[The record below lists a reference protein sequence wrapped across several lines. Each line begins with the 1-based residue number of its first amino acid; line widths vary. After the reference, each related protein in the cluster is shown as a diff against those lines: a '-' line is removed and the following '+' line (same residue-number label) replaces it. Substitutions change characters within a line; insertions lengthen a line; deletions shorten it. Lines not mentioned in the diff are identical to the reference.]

1 MYCYPCKDHPFVNV
15 IPLNVYQVIQRGCD
29 YLGMK
34 VKNVLSKEK
43 TDSLVEARF
52 ILIHLIKFNPHFRF
66 SLKEIAKIFN
76 KNDHT
81 TIVHAIKKI
90 KIYYEIDERFKRKLE
105 GAHYFLYGS
114 LQFLVI

>member
-1 MYCYPCKDHPFVNV
+1 VHSVPP
-15 IPLNVYQVIQRGCD
+15 NVYQVIQRGCD
-29 YLGMK
+29 YLGVKMK
-34 VKNVLSKEK
+34 HVLSKTK

-66 SLKEIAKIFN
+66 SLNEIAKIFN

-81 TIVHAIKKI
+81 SVVHAIKKI
-90 KIYYEIDERFKRKLE
+90 KVYYEVDERFKKKLE
-105 GAHYFLYGS
+105 GAHYFIYGS